1 MFADIAHQSTDFH
14 FPDIDVQINAIRQLA
29 QSIKRD
35 LSGVRN
41 YNGSMTIDENGL
53 DVPSSVNSSSLSD
66 FSNDGK
72 EPGYN
77 LAAFRGGDSE
87 GSGSELGP
95 AGFLEHSESVVLP
108 PGMYVTATITL
119 YPIGRPVRA
128 TITLYPIG
136 RPVRAT
142 ITLYSIG
149 MTCLNYCFTI
159 SRSNRELQYYYN
171 VSYKEIPWDDLV
183 YYCIFIYCFQ
193 VMFMSRDIPICQ
205 KFTLCFT
212 LSPIRRYQ

>member
-35 LSGVRN
+35 SSSMRN

-95 AGFLEHSESVVLP
+95 AGFLEHSESVVLS
-108 PGMYVTATITL
+108 PGMCD
-119 YPIGRPVRA
+119 RA
-128 TITLYPIG
+128 TVFY
-136 RPVRAT
+136 RE
-142 ITLYSIG
+142 
-149 MTCLNYCFTI
+149 TC
-159 SRSNRELQYYYN
+159 
-171 VSYKEIPWDDLV
+171 
-183 YYCIFIYCFQ
+183 
-193 VMFMSRDIPICQ
+193 
-205 KFTLCFT
+205 
-212 LSPIRRYQ
+212 

>member
-119 YPIGRPVRA
+119 YPIGRPVKATITLYIGRPVRA

-159 SRSNRELQYYYN
+159 SRSNRGSITMY
-171 VSYKEIPWDDLV
+171 
-183 YYCIFIYCFQ
+183 
-193 VMFMSRDIPICQ
+193 
-205 KFTLCFT
+205 
-212 LSPIRRYQ
+212 PIRKSHGMTWCIIVSLFIVFR